1 MLASRPGDDYQLAR
15 EPLKL
20 EAILAR
26 ARKEGYGQ
34 NYRGWDQEE
43 RSPLSPY
50 RCAVNNG

>member
-34 NYRGWDQEE
+34 NYRGWDQEGE
-43 RSPLSPY
+43 DRLY
-50 RCAVNNG
+50 RRTAAQ

>member
-26 ARKEGYGQ
+26 AQRGVRTELPRLGSRRKDRLYCRTAAQ
-34 NYRGWDQEE
+34 
-43 RSPLSPY
+43 
-50 RCAVNNG
+50 